1 MGPIVKQLEGEYA
14 DKSIKFVTFDF
25 TSDETRA
32 AAKKAAA
39 EMGVAGLFAEN
50 APKTGFL
57 LLWDT
62 KAQKVIAKFN
72 ASDDEATWRSA
83 IDGVL
88 GS

>member
-1 MGPIVKQLEGEYA
+1 MGPIVKQLAGDYA

-25 TSDETRA
+25 TSDETKA
-32 AAKKAAA
+32 AAKQAAA
-39 EMGVAGLFAEN
+39 EMGVAGLYAEH

-57 LLWDT
+57 ILFDT
-62 KAQKVIAKFN
+62 KEQKIVTKLK
-72 ASDDEATWRSA
+72 ASDDDATWRSA

>member
-1 MGPIVKQLEGEYA
+1 MGPIVKQLAGDYA

-25 TSDETRA
+25 TSDETTA
-32 AAKKAAA
+32 AAQAAAA
-39 EMGVAGLFAEN
+39 EMGVAGLYSEN

-57 LLWDT
+57 LLYDT
-62 KAQKVIAKFN
+62 KNQKIVTKLN
-72 ASDDEATWRSA
+72 ARDDDATWRKA

>member
-1 MGPIVKQLEGEYA
+1 MGPIVKKLAGDYA

-25 TSDETRA
+25 TSDETTA
-32 AAKKAAA
+32 AAKAAA
-39 EMGVAGLFAEN
+39 EEMGVAGLYAKN

-57 LLWDT
+57 LLYDT
-62 KAQKVIAKFN
+62 KNQKIVTKLK
-72 ASDDEATWRSA
+72 ASDDDATWRKA

>member
-1 MGPIVKQLEGEYA
+1 MGPIVKQMSGDYA

-25 TSDETRA
+25 TSDDTTA
-32 AAKKAAA
+32 AAQKAAE
-39 EMGVAGLFAEN
+39 EMGVAGLYAEH

-57 LLWDT
+57 LLYDT
-62 KAQKVIAKFN
+62 KKQAVVTKLNARDEDAK
-72 ASDDEATWRSA
+72 WRSA

>member
-1 MGPIVKQLEGEYA
+1 MGPIVKQLSGDYA

-25 TSDETRA
+25 TTDETKA

-50 APKTGFL
+50 APNTGFL
-57 LLWDT
+57 LLYDT
-62 KAQKVIAKFN
+62 KEQKVVTKLNAGDDDAK
-72 ASDDEATWRSA
+72 WRSA
-83 IDGVL
+83 IDSVL

>member
-1 MGPIVKQLEGEYA
+1 MGPIVKQLKGEYA

-25 TSDETRA
+25 TSDETKA

-62 KAQKVIAKFN
+62 KEQKVIAKLN
-72 ASDDEATWRSA
+72 ASDDEVTWRSA

-88 GS
+88 GG

>member
-1 MGPIVKQLEGEYA
+1 MGPIVKQLAGDYA
-14 DKSIKFVTFDF
+14 DKSSKFVTFDF
-25 TSDETRA
+25 TSDETKA

-50 APKTGFL
+50 APNTGFAL
-57 LLWDT
+57 IYNT
-62 KAQKVIAKFN
+62 KEQKIVTKLTAGDDDAK
-72 ASDDEATWRSA
+72 WRTA